1 MKTYCF
7 KCRKR
12 TEIIDAKPVV
22 LRNGQTMIRGVCS
35 VCGLNVLKA
44 TASKSEDCVR
54 NLHSPAVS
62 TSIPRRD

>member
-7 KCRKR
+7 KCRKQ
-12 TEIIDAKPVV
+12 TNIQDTKSVV

-44 TASKSEDCVR
+44 
-54 NLHSPAVS
+54 
-62 TSIPRRD
+62 IPNRKRDVLLEEVADAKE